1 MAKKP
6 KAVKTGNTE
15 ESDGATICEYN
26 DGTWRYLGDGG
37 KTKGALARKPEWLV
51 PFDEET
57 ALVAHD
63 IKRTLKQEDAEVGLI
78 RAMEGMSPR
87 KIRTGHE
94 GMQFVY
100 ERQAELAASPDA
112 PGSTAAAKFVEGA
125 FYGGTH
131 KEVPTINIKIDNATL
146 HAIQQVEERH
156 VDGEFK
162 EVEMMNDKNIE
173 DLTELALEPDR
184 AGSMD
189 AAKQLAELLAGIT
202 PENRHGEI
210 STGAAVGEE
219 FVEQD

>member
-1 MAKKP
+1 M
-6 KAVKTGNTE
+6 
-15 ESDGATICEYN
+15 
-26 DGTWRYLGDGG
+26 
-37 KTKGALARKPEWLV
+37 

-57 ALVAHD
+57 AIVAND
-63 IKRTLKQEDAEVGLI
+63 TKRTLKQEDAELGLM

-156 VDGEFK
+156 V
-162 EVEMMNDKNIE
+162 IE
-173 DLTELALEPDR
+173 GD
-184 AGSMD
+184 
-189 AAKQLAELLAGIT
+189 
-202 PENRHGEI
+202 
-210 STGAAVGEE
+210 